1 MSRNIT
7 AFFSLLAIW
16 ISPILADK
24 NAFRT
29 FFPEERQEVEYFI
42 NDTDCNTQF
51 SDSHPDSFE
60 PNKTFL
66 TFYGDSLGDFVEEPL
81 YGYFG
86 WDKYLTMMN
95 FGVEWNVQ
103 NLAVA
108 GYTTEG
114 VYNLVSRCALSIEK
128 RINFK
133 TSPNVAL
140 EIGGNDFW
148 GNSLLLTFMPWKF
161 GSVVDRVIYNTKA
174 ILYQLRN
181 PRRNKNILV
190 MGNFPNLSYS
200 PTLGHTNKYFKPLS
214 VHPDVN
220 FSLNM
225 DKLKEEQ
232 AKAFRDDVQRG
243 FIASMGSMGGWLV
256 AFIMPVDINKLN
268 AEFSQA
274 ILGIKQAYNE
284 AIAKLVV
291 VSNIM
296 ELEALHSQILNLGSS
311 PTGFDDWYWQWLRTI
326 RNNPSMVTS
335 LGMLFSQGPLELS
348 VQEVNQKYGNV
359 HFLPM
364 YHLFIRQHDC
374 FIFGQCWVANPLLY
388 QDQIGHL
395 NFLGYTIWASA
406 LSNKVVEL
414 NWHNSLVNGPPK
426 FNGAVSIPGDDTV
439 VVPTIDEYPPDSVV
453 IHPDPI
459 DIFIVICLFT
469 GKCW

>member
-1 MSRNIT
+1 MNNKIKYWVWALLIASFPIT
-7 AFFSLLAIW
+7 
-16 ISPILADK
+16 ADK
-24 NAFRT
+24 NSFKIIVST
-29 FFPEERQEVEYFI
+29 ETQTIDYFFK
-42 NDTDCNTQF
+42 NNCNTQF
-51 SDSHPDSFE
+51 DDSHPDSFE

-66 TFYGDSLGDFVEEPL
+66 TFYGDSLGDYVEEPL

-86 WDKYLTMMN
+86 WNKYLTMMN
-95 FGVEWNVQ
+95 LGVEWNVQ

-108 GYTTEG
+108 GYTSAN
-114 VYNLVSRCALSIEK
+114 VYKLISDCADRPTR

-148 GNSLLLTFMPWKF
+148 ANSLLLTFMPWKF
-161 GSVVDRVIYNTKA
+161 GTVVDRVVYNTKA

-200 PTLGHTNKYFKPLS
+200 PTLGNTSSYFKAGS
-214 VHPDVN
+214 VHPN
-220 FSLNM
+220 SLFSTNM
-225 DKLKEEQ
+225 DHLKEEQ
-232 AKAFRDDVQRG
+232 AKAMLDEVQRG
-243 FIASMGSMGGWLV
+243 FLV
-256 AFIMPVDINKLN
+256 AASLGIATLLIPIDITKLN
-268 AEFSQA
+268 LELSRA
-274 ILGIKQAYNE
+274 ILGMKQAYNE
-284 AIAKLVV
+284 AIAKLVLV
-291 VSNIM
+291 TNIM
-296 ELEALHSQILNLGSS
+296 ELDALHSQIKNTGDS
-311 PTGFDDWYWQWLRTI
+311 PTGKDNWYWLWLRTI
-326 RNNPSMVTS
+326 RNNISMVTS
-335 LGMLFSQGPLELS
+335 LGMLFSQGPLEHS
-348 VQEVNQKYGNV
+348 VNEVNQKYGNV

-364 YHLFIRQHDC
+364 YHLFIRQKDC
-374 FIFGQCWVANPLLY
+374 FEFGQCWVANPTLY

-395 NFLGYTIWASA
+395 NYIGYTVWASA

-453 IHPDPI
+453 IHPAPI
-459 DIFIVICLFT
+459 DIWLVLCLFT